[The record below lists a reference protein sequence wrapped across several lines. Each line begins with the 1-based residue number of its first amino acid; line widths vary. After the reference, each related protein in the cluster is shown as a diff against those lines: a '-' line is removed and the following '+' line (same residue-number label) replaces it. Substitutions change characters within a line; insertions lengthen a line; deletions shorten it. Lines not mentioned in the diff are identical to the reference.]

1 MKTLAKALS
10 LRPGSPYHVR
20 NPRYLTGLD
29 ATGGACGLIGC
40 NAKNLTRIRCRTR
53 RGGAWPS
60 SARFESIEY
69 HLCGLGHCFSGQLN
83 SGPHAQCSRLL
94 THYIVLGSCW
104 ARRLQLETVNLES
117 VVIVGPAR
125 LYECRPLV
133 CTHRPSHCPS
143 PLVSEVVTRCPNWKV
158 RMDTVFAC
166 SARPFASLTPTTGVA
181 EAMRLC
187 ISWFE
192 PESLKSV

>member
-1 MKTLAKALS
+1 M
-10 LRPGSPYHVR
+10 
-20 NPRYLTGLD
+20 D
-29 ATGGACGLIGC
+29 ATPRILRESVAVQGAVVHG
-40 NAKNLTRIRCRTR
+40 R
-53 RGGAWPS
+53 RQRGS
-60 SARFESIEY
+60 RVLSIICAVATS
-69 HLCGLGHCFSGQLN
+69 HVACLGHCFSGQLN

-104 ARRLQLETVNLES
+104 ARRLELETVNLES

-158 RMDTVFAC
+158 RMDTVVAL
-166 SARPFASLTPTTGVA
+166 SGGRYSPTYVQPRHRTRCAFRMSVKGVQDGG
-181 EAMRLC
+181 EILSKGPK
-187 ISWFE
+187 IKDFG
-192 PESLKSV
+192 L

>member
-1 MKTLAKALS
+1 M
-10 LRPGSPYHVR
+10 
-20 NPRYLTGLD
+20 D
-29 ATGGACGLIGC
+29 ATPRILRESVAVQGAVVHG
-40 NAKNLTRIRCRTR
+40 R
-53 RGGAWPS
+53 RQRGS
-60 SARFESIEY
+60 RVLSII
-69 HLCGLGHCFSGQLN
+69 CAAVASRSGLGHCFSGQLN

-104 ARRLQLETVNLES
+104 ARRLELETVNLES

-158 RMDTVFAC
+158 RMDTAYPRGFEWF
-166 SARPFASLTPTTGVA
+166 RPYLSTTASPNQ
-181 EAMRLC
+181 MRVC
-187 ISWFE
+187 IQ
-192 PESLKSV
+192 